1 MPFVCRIHPEILP
14 ERIYQR
20 LNAINTECLDSV
32 GKVIKKI
39 GELRPSDVHK
49 LQQMYDYGAD
59 LYKISLKLA
68 EVSGKNVQ
76 EIYDIFDIV
85 AKDNYD
91 YAKPFYEAKAIPFVP
106 FEENE
111 KLHSYVRALA
121 KQTVDEYVNLTQHT
135 AFAVFAKD
143 GKSIAPLFAANK
155 GKVATSLSDTY
166 TKVIDYAV
174 TQVQLGVKDYNSAMR
189 SVVKSLAD
197 SGIRTV
203 DYATGY
209 SRRLDTAVRQNILWG
224 IKECNQN
231 VADLVGEEFGADGY
245 EISYHSHPRP
255 GHEKM
260 GGRQYARG
268 KARTVN
274 GVEYPSFE
282 EEAEPLLK
290 EYGCLHFKFPILLGI
305 SRPAYSESQLTE
317 FKAEDRK
324 TFEFEGKK
332 YTKYE
337 ASQLQR
343 KIETEVRHQKDRA
356 VTAKAAGDDDLRREA
371 QYKIN
376 LLTSKYAKL
385 SDASDL
391 PTKMERMDVRGFR
404 SVKAKTVDKSTKGG
418 IIKSGAVS
426 GARNPFGEKAEKHA
440 VKYYGLVRSM
450 TTDVSKIAAT
460 TGYSET
466 KIQKVKKFIFMDK
479 HDLGGPEP
487 ELFQPDYMMA
497 ESWRRLVS
505 GSIEPHD
512 LTLLRHELMEMG
524 LMKKGYSQSEAHKLA
539 SKKYNYAKEA
549 AEYYDKIEKYS
560 D

>member
-1 MPFVCRIHPEILP
+1 MLTENQINALP

-20 LNAINTECLDSV
+20 LNAVNTECLESI
-32 GKVIKKI
+32 GKVIKDI

-49 LQQMYDYGAD
+49 LQQMYDYGASVD
-59 LYKISLKLA
+59 DIARKLA
-68 EVSGKNVQ
+68 QASEKNIA
-76 EIYDIFDIV
+76 EIYEIFDIV
-85 AKDNYD
+85 AKENYD
-91 YAKPFYEAKAIPFVP
+91 YAKPFYEAKGIPHIP
-106 FEENE
+106 YAENK
-111 KLHSYVRALA
+111 KLKDYVCSLA
-121 KQTVDEYVNLTQHT
+121 KQTVNEYVNLTQHT
-135 AFAVFAKD
+135 AFAVF
-143 GKSIAPLFAANK
+143 GEGNSIAPLFGANK

-174 TQVQLGVKDYNSAMR
+174 TKAQLGVTDYNSAMR
-189 SVVKSLAD
+189 SALKSLAD

-224 IKECNQN
+224 IKQCNQN
-231 VADLVGEEFGADGY
+231 TADRIGGEFGADGY
-245 EISYHSHPRP
+245 EVSYHSHPRP
-255 GHEKM
+255 SHEKI
-260 GGRQYARG
+260 GGKQYAKG
-268 KARTVN
+268 KARTIK
-274 GVEYPSFE
+274 GVYYPSFE
-282 EEAEPLLK
+282 DEAEPLLE

-305 SRPAYSESQLTE
+305 SRPAYSESQLAE

>member
-1 MPFVCRIHPEILP
+1 MLNERQLEILP

-268 KARTVN
+268 KARTVK

-337 ASQLQR
+337 VSQLQR
-343 KIETEVRHQKDRA
+343 KIETEVRRQKDRA

-385 SDASDL
+385 SDASGL
-391 PTKMERMDVRGFR
+391 PTKMERMRVDGFR
-404 SVKAKTVDKSTKGG
+404 SVK
-418 IIKSGAVS
+418 
-426 GARNPFGEKAEKHA
+426 
-440 VKYYGLVRSM
+440 L
-450 TTDVSKIAAT
+450 
-460 TGYSET
+460 
-466 KIQKVKKFIFMDK
+466 KVLTPKK
-479 HDLGGPEP
+479 
-487 ELFQPDYMMA
+487 
-497 ESWRRLVS
+497 
-505 GSIEPHD
+505 
-512 LTLLRHELMEMG
+512 
-524 LMKKGYSQSEAHKLA
+524 
-539 SKKYNYAKEA
+539 
-549 AEYYDKIEKYS
+549 
-560 D
+560 